1 MLVYDAV
8 KLRDSNAVGGTE
20 FFYGLLQIV
29 GRNTAHFHS
38 TGTSNGVCSQIKV
51 KQLCSGFCILAVHFK
66 EISDLEKHN
75 VIGVFVLDV
84 IVSIHQLAELSLT
97 GLHFLILGFLFGGEI
112 SAVSDKVFKA
122 CENLV
127 PVQLHIGTIGL
138 LQADALAGAV
148 NPSTTGYRV
157 RAAADT
163 VLVL

>member
-8 KLRDSNAVGGTE
+8 KLRYSNAVGGTE
-20 FFYGLLQIV
+20 LFYGLLQIV

-38 TGTSNGVCSQIKV
+38 TGTGNGACSQIKV

-97 GLHFLILGFLFGGEI
+97 GLEFIIPCLFFGREV
-112 SAVSDKVFKA
+112 SAVTDDVFKP
-122 CENLV
+122 CKYLI
-127 PVQLHIGTIGL
+127 PVQLHIGTVGL
-138 LQADALAGAV
+138 L
-148 NPSTTGYRV
+148 
-157 RAAADT
+157 
-163 VLVL
+163 